1 MTEKNKSQENNV
13 LANPSDST
21 DNDSQ
26 LTPSIVLKESPQV
39 PDDANEPKIKID
51 SFTLDEPEDETPPLK
66 KQAPENK
73 SEKNMTTDSPP
84 PPQQII
90 KKGSNTLSLLSLS
103 LIVAMAG
110 GGYYFGEKFLKEYES
125 KISALDS
132 AILAMDNQMPSLKQ
146 GISGLTT
153 RIESSENTVNET
165 LERINQ
171 QSEQTQT
178 NVTHNESAITS
189 LQNAFAE
196 IQGRRPNDWLL
207 AESNYLVK
215 LAVHQLQHNGD
226 LDTAI
231 SLLTTADQRISD
243 LNDPSM
249 LSLRRV
255 IATDIQTLK
264 AVERIDVNGLVSQ
277 LLGLQEQVNALPL
290 ANAILP
296 EDTAA
301 PEPEK
306 VVSTDVNDW
315 KENLKASFDD
325 FVDQFITYR
334 KREGTVIP
342 QLTPA
347 QHFYL
352 QENIK
357 AKLDQAIIAVYR
369 QNTVVYEETLGIAR
383 QWLTDFYDV
392 QAPATSSFIA
402 TLDELAGKNILVEL
416 PSVIGSQ
423 QTIVE
428 IISERSRRAIAAQL
442 NEVDPS

>member
-1 MTEKNKSQENNV
+1 MTEKNKSQKNSV
-13 LANPSDST
+13 LSNASDSADT
-21 DNDSQ
+21 DSQ
-26 LTPSIVLKESPQV
+26 LTPSIVLKESPHV
-39 PDDANEPKIKID
+39 PDDANEPKIKIG
-51 SFTLDEPEDETPPLK
+51 SFKLDDPEDDTPPLR
-66 KQAPENK
+66 KQAPEND
-73 SEKNMTTDSPP
+73 SEKAMTNDSAPP
-84 PPQQII
+84 VQQVI
-90 KKGSNTLSLLSLS
+90 KKGSNALSLLSLS
-103 LIVAMAG
+103 FIVAMAG
-110 GGYYFGEKFLKEYES
+110 GGYYFGEMFLKEYEA
-125 KISALDS
+125 KISALDA
-132 AILAMDNQMPSLKQ
+132 AILAMDNQIPSLKHD
-146 GISGLTT
+146 ISGLNT
-153 RIESSENTVNET
+153 RIEASENTVNET

-264 AVERIDVNGLVSQ
+264 AVERIDINGLVSQ
-277 LLGLQEQVNALPL
+277 FLGLQEQVNSLPL

-296 EDTAA
+296 EETEA
-301 PEPEK
+301 PAPEK

-325 FVDQFITYR
+325 FIDQFITYR

-357 AKLDQAIIAVYR
+357 AKLDQAIIAIYR
-369 QNTVVYEETLGIAR
+369 QNTPVYVEALGIAR
-383 QWLTDFYDV
+383 QWISDFYDA
-392 QAPATSSFIA
+392 QAPATTSFIA
-402 TLDELAGKNILVEL
+402 TLDELASENILVEL

-428 IISERSRRAIAAQL
+428 IISERSRRAISAQL